1 MPNIVM
7 SPPPKILEIAEKLDR
22 TLSQFLL
29 ALNTIP
35 PLRKFESEVEARLL
49 FILAIRSIEAM
60 LALAQTDLVLLPAA
74 NILARA
80 VFEAS
85 LKSAWMIKPDDPF
98 DGEVRWLTHLAEAER
113 LYKSIS
119 KNVADSGGN
128 PIFFDTQHQMI
139 KDFRVGVSNA
149 LPPQYSELKGNSSI
163 EAMLR
168 DLGQEHMYFVYRHL
182 SQFVHAGHVST
193 GLYRTGLGTD
203 KRGGEFITQASWH
216 SPLWNAWKCL
226 QIFGLF
232 LLEKLK
238 AEQPQ
243 FLTTEDISGLDMAFA
258 QLVSG
263 NETVN

>member
-1 MPNIVM
+1 MSNIAM
-7 SPPPKILEIAEKLDR
+7 SPPPKILEIAEKLDQVIG
-22 TLSQFLL
+22 QFLL
-29 ALNTIP
+29 AFKSIP
-35 PLRKFESEVEARLL
+35 PLGKFESEVEARLL

-60 LALAQTDLVLLPAA
+60 LTLARTDLVLLPAA

-85 LKSAWMIKPDDPF
+85 LKSAWMVQPADPF
-98 DGEVRWLTHLAEAER
+98 DGEVRWLAHLSEAER

-128 PIFFDTQHQMI
+128 STFFDVQHQVI

-149 LPPQYSELKGNSSI
+149 LPPQYSELKGNPSI

-168 DLGQEHMYFVYRHL
+168 DLGQEHMYFIYRHL

-193 GLYRTGLGTD
+193 GLYRTGLGTG

-216 SPLWNAWKCL
+216 SPLWNAWNCL
-226 QIFGLF
+226 QIFGSF
-232 LLEKLK
+232 LLKKLK

-243 FLTTEDISGLDMAFA
+243 FVTRDDIAGMDMAFA
-258 QLVSG
+258 QLVNG